1 MYNGIKYQYNCFI
14 DPTKV
19 GKLAL
24 LSQEETTE
32 PNSTEIIIPVEPKDA
47 RLFAE
52 WTEHACRHW
61 TVKPVIRG
69 GNIKWQT
76 HTPILEG
83 KGWAITTSSD
93 HGSHQ
98 AKMIIDGIEYPL
110 SLDALRTYAKTTLID
125 HCQGNV
131 LMYFGVGELSLS
143 ASREQLYLDKKTQD
157 KIRERLEEMQKDI
170 KKLVDAKIDAYPDFW
185 QANIYYH
192 KDLNGIFSGLGFLGK
207 LEWKGIKLHNSWLSV
222 TCPAFVF
229 TRGKHSRKYGTDP
242 NKLSRSR
249 MTSIHFEENSGIFIN
264 DLPIKEP
271 TPRHVKKAF
280 DDDPKLHSIQIICP
294 NEKVTEDTLNKT
306 IHLDKMVPRRLS
318 DITKATGRAYTPA
331 SSRLLVFKF
340 DPIYATFRQVS
351 YASIDEDGN
360 NKVLCLLNKEEYPTS
375 RKAVV
380 KKTRVIDPISMKS
393 VSKQSADMSFYG
405 VDAELPQD
413 RVEEEFGDFTPLEEY
428 IDQKILNNATINYV
442 QIKFAIK
449 SSHQIDEQLLRI
461 LPTFKPLISDPDSPF
476 LKRLLLH
483 QRIKDIIT
491 GDTGLL
497 DVYQSFKGEITGQD
511 VDQFIK
517 DHPELD
523 IGKVNIEYDDTYPLL
538 DSISQYHYANIS
550 GPITQYVNL
559 IDKFNKDQ
567 KKS

>member
-1 MYNGIKYQYNCFI
+1 
-14 DPTKV
+14 
-19 GKLAL
+19 
-24 LSQEETTE
+24 
-32 PNSTEIIIPVEPKDA
+32 
-47 RLFAE
+47 
-52 WTEHACRHW
+52 
-61 TVKPVIRG
+61 
-69 GNIKWQT
+69 
-76 HTPILEG
+76 
-83 KGWAITTSSD
+83 
-93 HGSHQ
+93 
-98 AKMIIDGIEYPL
+98 MI
-110 SLDALRTYAKTTLID
+110 
-125 HCQGNV
+125 
-131 LMYFGVGELSLS
+131 
-143 ASREQLYLDKKTQD
+143 
-157 KIRERLEEMQKDI
+157 
-170 KKLVDAKIDAYPDFW
+170 
-185 QANIYYH
+185 
-192 KDLNGIFSGLGFLGK
+192 
-207 LEWKGIKLHNSWLSV
+207 
-222 TCPAFVF
+222 
-229 TRGKHSRKYGTDP
+229 
-242 NKLSRSR
+242 
-249 MTSIHFEENSGIFIN
+249 
-264 DLPIKEP
+264 
-271 TPRHVKKAF
+271 
-280 DDDPKLHSIQIICP
+280 
-294 NEKVTEDTLNKT
+294 
-306 IHLDKMVPRRLS
+306 PRRIS
-318 DITKATGRAYTPA
+318 EITKATGRAYTPA